1 MADTSPIRYLVAIGE
16 IGLLQSLF
24 GRIFIPSVVA
34 DELNHH
40 SAPPAVRAWM
50 QQSPEWLEVMPPS
63 DLEDPAFA
71 GLDPG
76 EKAALLL
83 GLSLNADL
91 ILVDDRKGAAAAAS
105 KGFAVT
111 GTLGILD
118 LAAERK
124 LVDLALALD
133 QLKRTNF
140 RYRPSLLDALL
151 KKHSNQ
157 AGWM

>member
-1 MADTSPIRYLVAIGE
+1 M
-16 IGLLQSLF
+16 
-24 GRIFIPSVVA
+24 
-34 DELNHH
+34 
-40 SAPPAVRAWM
+40 
-50 QQSPEWLEVMPPS
+50 
-63 DLEDPAFA
+63 
-71 GLDPG
+71 
-76 EKAALLL
+76 
-83 GLSLNADL
+83 
-91 ILVDDRKGAAAAAS
+91 
-105 KGFAVT
+105 T